1 MEPIDTALQQ
11 RVWQRVQSSPTPEPP
26 EGLLLD
32 ERTDAA
38 QFRLLGLNTLA
49 AQAAERA
56 AILQGLC
63 RLADIADAQL
73 HPTAS
78 VGSARM
84 AQLRRLMVRLL
95 HRHRRYGALAQQD
108 DYSPVYA
115 ALCDTTKDSCTQ
127 LAKYIGTMPL
137 HNGKK

>member
-1 MEPIDTALQQ
+1 M
-11 RVWQRVQSSPTPEPP
+11 PESP

-38 QFRLLGLNTLA
+38 QFRMLGLKTLA
-49 AQAAERA
+49 EQALERA

-63 RLADIADAQL
+63 RLAGTEDAKL

-78 VGSARM
+78 TGSAQM

-95 HRHRRYGALAQQD
+95 HRHSRYQALAEHNE
-108 DYSPVYA
+108 YGPIYA
-115 ALCDTTKDSCTQ
+115 ALGDMTKASCAQ

-137 HNGKK
+137 HNGRK